1 MPALGSLAAEPLYVL
16 VDTAIVGRL
25 GTAQLGGLA
34 LAATV
39 LSLVVAACNFL
50 TYGATERVAW
60 RLGAG
65 RPDEAADVGVQ
76 TMWLSVIV
84 GLVVTPI
91 VWLAAPVVGRLLGG
105 TGEVLDFA
113 ISYLRIAALGLPF
126 VLITLGAQGVQ
137 RGASDYH
144 TPLVILLAANAA
156 NAVLEVLFVYG
167 FGWGVRGSAWST
179 VIVQVVAG
187 LTFAVVVRRH
197 LRPARHHRPSRTG
210 MAPLMR
216 AGRHLLLRV
225 GSMLAVTAAMTA
237 IAART
242 DEATLAA
249 HQIGA
254 SVFIFL
260 ALGLDAL
267 AIPAQTLV
275 AEELGHGASGAT
287 EISHRCV
294 RLSTIAGAILAVLL
308 AALSPVLPH
317 AFSGD
322 PAVVARATAVLLWLA
337 VALVPGAIAFAYD
350 GVLIGAGDYRFL
362 GVAALAYLVAVS
374 PLGIVT
380 LVAGLGI
387 AGIWGTYALWMVLR
401 AACNHWRG
409 GARAGAGHC
418 QRAGDMTGRLLVTG
432 GSGYLGRVVVER
444 AIAAGW
450 DVTAPASSVDVRDL
464 AALTDA
470 MTDADAV
477 VHTAYVRDGPTAR
490 EVIVD
495 GTANVVRAAAGR
507 RLVHLST
514 DVVFDELAAA
524 LLELVALD
532 VAGQLHVAGP
542 VGLSRA
548 DFATLLA
555 DRPVRRGQ
563 AAPGRPLD
571 CRLNTTRARSILT
584 TRLRGPH
591 DVLS

>member
-1 MPALGSLAAEPLYVL
+1 MNPTDRRIVALAVPALGSLAAEPLYVL

-50 TYGATERVAW
+50 TYGATERVAR
-60 RLGAG
+60 RLGAR

-76 TMWLSVIV
+76 TMWLAVIV
-84 GLVVTPI
+84 GVVVTP
-91 VWLAAPVVGRLLGG
+91 VVVVAAGVVGRWLGG
-105 TGEVLDFA
+105 SGEVLDFA
-113 ISYLRIAALGLPF
+113 VSYLRIGALGLPF

-156 NAVLEVLFVYG
+156 NAVLEVVFVYG
-167 FGWGVRGSAWST
+167 LDWGVRGSAWST
-179 VIVQVVAG
+179 VVVQIAAG
-187 LTFAVVVRRH
+187 LAFALAVRRH
-197 LRPARHHRPSRTG
+197 LRAARHRRPSRAG
-210 MAPLMR
+210 MAPLVS

-242 DEATLAA
+242 DDPTLAA

-275 AEELGHGASGAT
+275 AEELGQDSGSTAGAA

-294 RLSTIAGAILAVLL
+294 RLSTIAGAVLAVLL
-308 AALSPVLPH
+308 AALAPVLPH
-317 AFSGD
+317 AFSSD

-337 VALVPGAIAFAYD
+337 AALVPGAIAFAYD

-380 LVAGLGI
+380 LAAGIGI

-401 AACNHWRG
+401 AACNHWR
-409 GARAGAGHC
+409 A
-418 QRAGDMTGRLLVTG
+418 GRLLT
-432 GSGYLGRVVVER
+432 
-444 AIAAGW
+444 
-450 DVTAPASSVDVRDL
+450 
-464 AALTDA
+464 
-470 MTDADAV
+470 
-477 VHTAYVRDGPTAR
+477 PT
-490 EVIVD
+490 
-495 GTANVVRAAAGR
+495 
-507 RLVHLST
+507 
-514 DVVFDELAAA
+514 
-524 LLELVALD
+524 
-532 VAGQLHVAGP
+532 P
-542 VGLSRA
+542 VGVL
-548 DFATLLA
+548 AT
-555 DRPVRRGQ
+555 
-563 AAPGRPLD
+563 
-571 CRLNTTRARSILT
+571 
-584 TRLRGPH
+584 
-591 DVLS
+591 